1 MECPCQVSLPLGCLF
16 SEGQNLSP
24 FLCRA
29 ASLRPASSSSQPT
42 SSFPTRPAGAWER
55 PPTHSAPASL
65 LVPLSLLTPFPL
77 QPLPMGPVPF
87 FPNCSFHSQC
97 STLPRASLLIGFNTS
112 KKNFNFANFSFPV
125 AFQDL
130 VPSPNLPSPG
140 PAPQPSAPAPS
151 GRYIQSFPTLHLTLL
166 LFWGIFLQCSSYARV
181 SGRLTSGRIS
191 RVHTLHIGPTVDRQ
205 LGGGS
210 VMCLP
215 CQGMSFPSAGTL
227 V

>member
-1 MECPCQVSLPLGCLF
+1 MDAYSLQARTFRHSCAPPPLSDLHHYLL
-16 SEGQNLSP
+16 GQHLHPPLTRLGPGSAHLLTLPWRPYWFLSP
-24 FLCRA
+24 FSPR
-29 ASLRPASSSSQPT
+29 SLSGPFLWDLFHFSPT
-42 SSFPTRPAGAWER
+42 A
-55 PPTHSAPASL
+55 L
-65 LVPLSLLTPFPL
+65 
-77 QPLPMGPVPF
+77 
-87 FPNCSFHSQC
+87 
-97 STLPRASLLIGFNTS
+97 STLRAPHSLEPASLLIGFNTS

-125 AFQDL
+125 AFQDP

-151 GRYIQSFPTLHLTLL
+151 GGYIQSFPTLHLTLL

-191 RVHTLHIGPTVDRQ
+191 GVHTLHIGPTVDRQ

-210 VMCLP
+210 AMCLP
-215 CQGMSFPSAGTL
+215 CQGVSFPSAGSL